1 MLQLTIKDI
10 SGNKQLLLQR
20 GKTGSLMRVLTSR
33 GRASESVLSEVN
45 LWRGGV
51 STPLTSIGALLSFDF
66 SCHSLLAYPA
76 SVWLAEG
83 ESSFFLYRLPVYHIF
98 LKCDEMRL
106 TAGFY
111 CGALHIFTTKSYKSK
126 AVTTYDYRLLFISY
140 YILGLLDFK
149 QTSNI
154 FNINYM

>member
-1 MLQLTIKDI
+1 M
-10 SGNKQLLLQR
+10 
-20 GKTGSLMRVLTSR
+20 
-33 GRASESVLSEVN
+33 
-45 LWRGGV
+45 
-51 STPLTSIGALLSFDF
+51 GALLSFDF

-76 SVWLAEG
+76 SARLAEG
-83 ESSFFLYRLPVYHIF
+83 ESSFFLYRLPVCHIF
-98 LKCDEMRL
+98 LRSDEKRL

-111 CGALHIFTTKSYKSK
+111 CGALHVFATKSYKSK
-126 AVTTYDYRLLFISY
+126 AVTTYDHTLLFISY